1 MYLALAT
8 ASDTTL
14 LILLTK
20 NHDELEYYLWESGR
34 SLAERLLEEIKSLLM
49 RNDCKWE
56 QIEGLIYYEG
66 PGSFTGLRIGATVA
80 NTIAYVRKV
89 PIVGT
94 RGDAW
99 VPDGI
104 KRLAQGENAKQV
116 TPFYDRE
123 PNITK
128 PGRKNP

>member
-1 MYLALAT
+1 MYLALKT
-8 ASDTTL
+8 ASDTTVL
-14 LILLTK
+14 VLVDASGGEKERYT
-20 NHDELEYYLWESGR
+20 WESGR
-34 SLAERLLEEIKSLLM
+34 TLAERLLEEMKALLQ
-49 RNDCKWE
+49 RNGSSWE
-56 QIEGLIYYEG
+56 QLEGLIVFEG

-94 RGDAW
+94 RRDAW